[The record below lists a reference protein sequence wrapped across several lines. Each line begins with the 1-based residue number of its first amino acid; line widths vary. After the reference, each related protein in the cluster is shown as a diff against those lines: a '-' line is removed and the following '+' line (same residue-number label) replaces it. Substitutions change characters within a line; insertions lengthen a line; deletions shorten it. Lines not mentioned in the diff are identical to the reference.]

1 MSMDNEEMMLN
12 KYIAHCGI
20 CSRRAAVE
28 LIKNKQIQVNN
39 KIIEEPFYVVK
50 PTDHVSYKNHKIT
63 ITKNKVYIILNK
75 PKDYITTT
83 QDTHDRKTVM
93 NLIQQATTERIYP
106 VGRLDRN
113 TTGVLLF
120 TNDGDLAKKLTHPS
134 CNITKIYDIVL
145 DKKLHPEHAQQL
157 LKGFE
162 LEDGLSRF
170 DQLMYL
176 QEQDKTI
183 LRVQLHSGKNRIIRR
198 MFEHLGY
205 DVIKLDR
212 IQFAN
217 LNKNKLAR
225 GKWRNLTSGELNI
238 LKYLQ

>member
-1 MSMDNEEMMLN
+1 MNEEEEMMLN

-20 CSRRAAVE
+20 CSRRAAVD
-28 LIKNKQIQVNN
+28 LIKNKQILVNN
-39 KIIEEPFYVVK
+39 KIIEEPFYMVK
-50 PTDHVSYKNHKIT
+50 PTDQVSYKNHKIT

-83 QDTHDRKTVM
+83 KDTHERKTVM
-93 NLIQQATTERIYP
+93 NLVKLATTERIYP

-134 CNITKIYDIVL
+134 CKIVKIYDVVL
-145 DKKLHPEHAQQL
+145 NKKLQSDHAQLL
-157 LKGFE
+157 LKGIE
-162 LEDGLSRF
+162 LEDGLSNF

-176 QEQDKTI
+176 DEKDKTI
-183 LRVQLHSGKNRIIRR
+183 IRVQLHSGKNRIIRR
-198 MFEHLGY
+198 LFEHLGY
-205 DVIKLDR
+205 EVEKLDR

-225 GKWRNLTSGELNI
+225 GKCRNLTSGELNI